1 MSIQCDIVLQW
12 SATPAQLTALG
23 VLLWNWCM
31 PHGGRLW
38 RLPVPGQRCAGRPD
52 RRQAARARPSPS
64 RTGPPGIHL
73 SVGDRRFVDR
83 QAVIDFLRHELPA
96 VGVERVAVDG
106 TSWRLPDSSDGR
118 CSF

>member
-23 VLLWNWCM
+23 SRSVELVHV

-52 RRQAARARPSPS
+52 RRQAARARPSPW

-106 TSWRLPDSSDGR
+106 TSSETA
-118 CSF
+118 